1 MVDDVTLDLA
11 VSAILFSLTIL
22 LFTLFRI
29 ARMLRYI
36 RSERL
41 TVEQSLGYI
50 EQRLERI
57 QTRVTDLMVRVDL
70 LSTGL
75 PARYERT
82 SEKMEVSS
90 QALPTKILDSTEKQI
105 LSALSSGP
113 KTVTELRNI
122 VARTREHTARLMKGL
137 FDKGLVTRDS
147 SKKPYVYFIT
157 EEGKRKLSG
166 T

>member
-1 MVDDVTLDLA
+1 MVDDVTIDFA

-22 LFTLFRI
+22 LVALIRM
-29 ARMLRYI
+29 ARVLRRL

-50 EQRLERI
+50 EQRLESIQGRI
-57 QTRVTDLMVRVDL
+57 IDLMVRVDL
-70 LSTGL
+70 LSTSR
-75 PARYERT
+75 PAGYEKT
-82 SEKMEVSS
+82 SKKLEVGSQLLSS
-90 QALPTKILDSTEKQI
+90 RSLDSTEKQI
-105 LSALSSGP
+105 LSALASGP
-113 KTVTELRNI
+113 KTVTELRNM

-157 EEGKRKLSG
+157 EEGKKKLSG